1 MISLRVALPCK
12 LSDFSVRSC
21 VMIRRPTLKTVQ
33 TAHSKIVKKAHL
45 QKEEEEEEV
54 RSVRVRWRAASA
66 GALKISGP
74 KLRSERAHR
83 NRPLRSRSPRDRR
96 EGPYLN
102 VDDPR
107 V

>member
-1 MISLRVALPCK
+1 
-12 LSDFSVRSC
+12 
-21 VMIRRPTLKTVQ
+21 MIRTPTLKTVQ

-45 QKEEEEEEV
+45 QKEEEEEEEV

-66 GALKISGP
+66 DAGKIAGP